1 MRLIIARHGN
11 TFEKGDVIR
20 RVGARTDLPLTA
32 EGKVQTRTLGEH
44 LRETYGVPD
53 TLFTGELARLEES
66 TKQIAAAFSPAPP
79 ILRDSRFNELD
90 YGIHDGMEEEAFIQL
105 VGKERLTAWNT
116 RGVPLKEWD
125 LSQERLFQVWEDFS
139 DELKSG
145 AYGETV
151 LVVTSNG
158 IARFAGGLTGDF
170 SRFCEEHS
178 LKLSTGG
185 YGVFALTSERTW
197 EVEKWNIRP
206 TPPQEK

>member
-1 MRLIIARHGN
+1 MRLIVARHGN

-20 RVGARTDLPLTA
+20 RVGARTDLPLTP
-32 EGKVQTRTLGEH
+32 EGKTQTRILGEH

-53 TLFTGELARLEES
+53 TLITGELSRLEES
-66 TKQIAAAFSPAPP
+66 TNEIAAAFTPSPP
-79 ILRDSRFNELD
+79 ILRDNRFNELD
-90 YGIHDGMEEEAFIQL
+90 YGIHDGMEEEAFIHL
-105 VGKERLTAWNT
+105 VGKEQLEAWNT
-116 RGVPLKEWD
+116 QAIPLKEWR
-125 LSQERLFQVWEDFS
+125 LSREDLFQIWEDFS

-145 AYGETV
+145 SLGSLV

-170 SRFCEEHS
+170 SQFCQEHS

-185 YGVFALTSERTW
+185 YGVFALTSEGKW